1 MAGMARIDVRADRRT
16 VPTLTCA
23 GATFGTDAFGT
34 NASLRAALSPSL
46 PMLRGERPAADA
58 EFSFPFFS
66 AEVSAAELFNG
77 DVAAAVPEPLTVFV
91 TLETAAATTGS
102 SNDVSLKP

>member
-1 MAGMARIDVRADRRT
+1 MARIDVRDDRRT
-16 VPTLTCA
+16 VPTFTCA

-46 PMLRGERPAADA
+46 AMLRGERPAADA

-66 AEVSAAELFNG
+66 AEVSAAELFDG
-77 DVAAAVPEPLTVFV
+77 DVAAAEPLTVFV
-91 TLETAAATTGS
+91 TLETAATTGT

>member
-1 MAGMARIDVRADRRT
+1 MARIDVRADRRT
-16 VPTLTCA
+16 VPIFTCA

-34 NASLRAALSPSL
+34 NASLRAALSPAL
-46 PMLRGERPAADA
+46 PRLRGERPAADA

-77 DVAAAVPEPLTVFV
+77 DVAAAAEPLTVFV
-91 TLETAAATTGS
+91 TLETAAVTTGS